1 MVSENSTIPSNTSNT
16 SDNPS
21 TWSVNEAATA
31 QGNQVDHL
39 QLSVPSPLSA
49 LGPDGI
55 MITERLV
62 TDSCWPGDL
71 RLDLKKFNWD
81 EWSLRMSLFAA
92 SRGFTEWLDGSLK
105 RPDEAAYP
113 GAHYLWQRSDGS
125 LRTFMLGHISRRDYR
140 AVSHLE
146 ESHSVFE
153 ELRKRHENPGIHIQA
168 ALLKKLLAIQYNPN
182 TPLGKTSHEI
192 RVLSSKIFKMRIFE
206 PDRLRCIVLYNA
218 LVHFKHIQSTIRA
231 ISESPGFSSDTII
244 RLIEREDSLMRLRAA
259 QRPQPVPSTSVA
271 VNRDRAAT
279 LVCSNCRRA
288 NHTMD
293 FCIKPGG
300 KMAGRSLVEA
310 RAAQRGNAG
319 RNQTVNSATN
329 APSANLNVAMIS
341 TQHKQAP
348 LTILINGVLYHA
360 VPNAVPHRR

>member
-1 MVSENSTIPSNTSNT
+1 
-16 SDNPS
+16 
-21 TWSVNEAATA
+21 
-31 QGNQVDHL
+31 
-39 QLSVPSPLSA
+39 
-49 LGPDGI
+49 

-62 TDSCWPGDL
+62 TDSCWPADL
-71 RLDLKKFNWD
+71 RLNLKKFNWD
-81 EWSLRMSLFAA
+81 EWSIRMSLFAN
-92 SRGFTEWLDGSLK
+92 SRGLTEWLDGSLK

-113 GAHYLWQRSDGS
+113 GAHYIWQRTDGS

-153 ELRKRHENPGIHIQA
+153 QLRKRHENPGIHIQA
-168 ALLKKLLAIQYNPN
+168 TLLKKFYAIQYNPN
-182 TPLGKTSHEI
+182 TPFSKTSHEL
-192 RVLSSKIFKMRIFE
+192 RALSTKIFKMRIFE

-218 LVHFKHIQSTIRA
+218 LRGHFKHIQSTIRA

-244 RLIEREDSLMRLRAA
+244 RLVEREDSLMRLRET
-259 QRPQPVPSTSVA
+259 QRPQLVPSTSAA
-271 VNRDRAAT
+271 VNRDRTAS
-279 LVCSNCRRA
+279 LVCSDFKRA
-288 NHTMD
+288 NHTVD

-319 RNQTVNSATN
+319 RNETVNSATS
-329 APSANLNVAMIS
+329 APLANLNVATIS

-348 LTILINGVLYHA
+348 PPTVEINGVLYHA
-360 VPNAVPHRR
+360 VPNAVPNAVPHRF